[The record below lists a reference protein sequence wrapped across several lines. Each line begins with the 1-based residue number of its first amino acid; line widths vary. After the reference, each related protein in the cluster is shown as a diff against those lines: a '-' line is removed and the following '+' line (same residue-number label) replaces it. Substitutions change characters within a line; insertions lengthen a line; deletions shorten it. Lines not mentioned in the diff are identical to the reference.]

1 MAGKLQGEAAQ
12 VRATANVADA
22 IRDELLAIADAARA
36 AVSAGA
42 SAWGDDGFGSKFAD
56 GGNGFKT
63 GSSNMTDGTGKM
75 AGSFGNLVDGLTT
88 SAERLEAM
96 EQGNTEKFK

>member
-1 MAGKLQGEAAQ
+1 MAEKLQGEASQ
-12 VRATANVADA
+12 VRATATVADT

-36 AVSAGA
+36 AISVGA
-42 SAWGDDGFGSKFAD
+42 TAWGDDEFGSKFAD
-56 GGNGFKT
+56 GGNGFHT
-63 GSSNMTDGTGKM
+63 GGTNMVDGTGKM

-96 EQGNTEKFK
+96 ERGNTDKFK